1 MPAVDDRRP
10 TLPPA
15 KRRNVGHGPRD
26 RRRAPAAVAFWRKG
40 DKSFWCRAGSV
51 GRGFA
56 GDGVRGR
63 VVVVRWFGARFQGFA
78 GRGSGGALSRFGS
91 RQPWLRRCLLRKTD
105 VRVARLRVTTVRLP
119 AKPVLVP
126 NQGVLVKPNFE
137 SLNRA
142 AFWGQRVEPLILGAR
157 SEASWK
163 PCSRNACPRNTNRSA
178 AASSSFLTPSV
189 NSITSSQRFACGLR
203 LPRHTLRQARGTKRS
218 RRRQR
223 RQPIFHPTRVA
234 PQAPWSLLGKSARR
248 HKSDKK

>member
-119 AKPVLVP
+119 AKPVLEP
-126 NQGVLVKPNFE
+126 NQGVIVKPNFE

-142 AFWGQRVEPLILGAR
+142 SFGLLSIWEALQWCGAERLGHGVRIVDDITLGPDGSIELGRLAAFVRDRRVHR
-157 SEASWK
+157 FTS
-163 PCSRNACPRNTNRSA
+163 CCRSA
-178 AASSSFLTPSV
+178 CASFTRGRSLV
-189 NSITSSQRFACGLR
+189 RSQVRPLFR
-203 LPRHTLRQARGTKRS
+203 TLRKPRA
-218 RRRQR
+218 
-223 RQPIFHPTRVA
+223 
-234 PQAPWSLLGKSARR
+234 
-248 HKSDKK
+248 

>member
-40 DKSFWCRAGSV
+40 DKNFWCRAGSV

-119 AKPVLVP
+119 AKPVLEP
-126 NQGVLVKPNFE
+126 SETELREPQSGCFLGPAHGAPS
-137 SLNRA
+137 SL
-142 AFWGQRVEPLILGAR
+142 ELD
-157 SEASWK
+157 
-163 PCSRNACPRNTNRSA
+163 RSA
-178 AASSSFLTPSV
+178 VSAVS
-189 NSITSSQRFACGLR
+189 G
-203 LPRHTLRQARGTKRS
+203 
-218 RRRQR
+218 
-223 RQPIFHPTRVA
+223 PIFMSPATMSVTRTVA
-234 PQAPWSLLGKSARR
+234 SRTPLRVVRR
-248 HKSDKK
+248 H